1 MTISRFARNDA
12 RTARMAQHTLVIA
25 QEHSNLV
32 IAQEHSNLVISKE
45 RSNLVISKER
55 SD

>member
-25 QEHSNLV
+25 QERSDY
-32 IAQEHSNLVISKE
+32 VISKE
-45 RSNLVISKER
+45 RSDHVISKERSDLVISKER